1 MQTIPSPN
9 NLRIVTH
16 WHLTWRVANASFAH
30 SLNVSSGSAN
40 NEESSARRFDV
51 LPQTWSESCKKIR
64 AAIDRFC
71 ASADNPGLVLCQGN
85 LAGEQPLQKTLRVAV
100 DESATVWCHV
110 FKVWSQPMSYSSN
123 VCSSMPRSGRFR
135 ARDDEIP
142 RRHCCNRC
150 YNRKQPSYYSI
161 STEVVL
167 VHEPRTILSQ

>member
-1 MQTIPSPN
+1 MGHKREGIAIHSHKSLSHRTLDQEGYAFVQAIPSPN
-9 NLRIVTH
+9 NLRIAAH
-16 WHLTWRVANASFAH
+16 WHLTWRVLNASFAH

-100 DESATVWCHV
+100 DESATV
-110 FKVWSQPMSYSSN
+110 
-123 VCSSMPRSGRFR
+123 
-135 ARDDEIP
+135 
-142 RRHCCNRC
+142 
-150 YNRKQPSYYSI
+150 
-161 STEVVL
+161 
-167 VHEPRTILSQ
+167 

>member
-51 LPQTWSESCKKIR
+51 LPQTWSESCKKIW

-100 DESATVWCHV
+100 DESATVRCHV
-110 FKVWSQPMSYSSN
+110 FKVWPQPMSCRSN
-123 VCSSMPRSGRFR
+123 VCSSMREVVVFELDMMKFHVVTAATDATTENSLPTTRFR
-135 ARDDEIP
+135 P
-142 RRHCCNRC
+142 KL
-150 YNRKQPSYYSI
+150 Y
-161 STEVVL
+161 
-167 VHEPRTILSQ
+167 